1 MIERYRGR
9 VLASQKGGPGSNSG
23 ASYTVGYGKPPKQHQ
38 YQPGQSGNSKGRPK
52 GAKSTSTLLR
62 ETLDHKIAVR
72 TGATVR
78 NVSVRQAILIRL
90 AEAAL
95 KGDIKSAQFLL
106 QRYDIAVETAKP
118 DVLDA
123 RYQTI
128 EEAAE
133 ALAKE
138 GIIIEDIL
146 R

>member
-1 MIERYRGR
+1 MIERYRRR
-9 VLASQKGGPGSNSG
+9 VPQKGGPRSSLG

-62 ETLDHKIAVR
+62 ETLDRKIEVR

-78 NVSVRQAILIRL
+78 KVSVREAIMIRL

-95 KGDIKSAQFLL
+95 KGDIKSAHFLL
-106 QRYDIAVETAKP
+106 QRYDIAAETAKP
-118 DVLDA
+118 NVLDPD
-123 RYQTI
+123 RYETV
-128 EEAAE
+128 EEAIE

-138 GIIIEDIL
+138 GIHID
-146 R
+146 